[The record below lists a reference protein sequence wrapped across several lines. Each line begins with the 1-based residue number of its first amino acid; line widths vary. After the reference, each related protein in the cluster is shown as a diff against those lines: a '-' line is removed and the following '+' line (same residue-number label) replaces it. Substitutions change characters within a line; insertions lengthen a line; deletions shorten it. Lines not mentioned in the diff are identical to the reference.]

1 VRLRQFVAGGQ
12 RKRGNFFQGGMSR
25 AADPVR
31 IRVGTKGHI
40 LNQPVKGFQ
49 ISVRKVVGHFFKI
62 MPQNVLSCYSTF
74 HPLPGLQPAL
84 ACDEEYPNR
93 VLVDAGGF

>member
-1 VRLRQFVAGGQ
+1 MRLKKLMAGGQ

-49 ISVRKVVGHFFKI
+49 ISVRKRKFVGQFFKI
-62 MPQNVLSCYSTF
+62 MAQKRSILYFRAKP
-74 HPLPGLQPAL
+74 PPGPW
-84 ACDEEYPNR
+84 DENKLR
-93 VLVDAGGF
+93 RGIAF